1 MKAFRIVLLCGAAA
15 LSHLAMAANPKP
27 QAPGIVNAAIPGSQ
41 ALGMVNAILTFC
53 AEVDPRNAQSFQAEW
68 KTFASGTA
76 LGHPA
81 GGDSQKAFD
90 TITAELRLVARPTVA
105 QNCAAGATQWNG
117 KSTAGKDKDKD
128 KDNDSK
134 DKDAGSA
141 KDGKDSSHGK
151 VAKDSDKAIDQAAGR
166 GRKE

>member
-1 MKAFRIVLLCGAAA
+1 MKAFRILLLCGAAA
-15 LSHLAMAANPKP
+15 LPQLATAANPSP
-27 QAPGIVNAAIPGSQ
+27 Q

-53 AEVDPRNAQSFQAEW
+53 TEVDPRNAQSFQAEW
-68 KTFASGTA
+68 KSLGSGTT

-90 TITAELRLVARPTVA
+90 MITAELKLVTKPTVA

-128 KDNDSK
+128 DSRDRDRDNSRDKDDSKDKDRDNSK
-134 DKDAGSA
+134 DKDAGSE

-151 VAKDSDKAIDQAAGR
+151 DGKDSDR
-166 GRKE
+166 H

>member
-15 LSHLAMAANPKP
+15 LPHLAMAADPS
-27 QAPGIVNAAIPGSQ
+27 SQ

-68 KTFASGTA
+68 KTFGSGTA

-90 TITAELRLVARPTVA
+90 MITAELRLVARPTVA
-105 QNCAAGATQWNG
+105 QNCAAGATQFNA
-117 KSTAGKDKDKD
+117 KSTGKDKDKD
-128 KDNDSK
+128 KDNSK

-141 KDGKDSSHGK
+141 K
-151 VAKDSDKAIDQAAGR
+151 VRKDSDKPIEQGAAR
-166 GRKE
+166 GRTQ

>member
-1 MKAFRIVLLCGAAA
+1 MKGFRILLLSGAAA
-15 LSHLAMAANPKP
+15 LPQLAMAGNTSP
-27 QAPGIVNAAIPGSQ
+27 Q

-68 KTFASGTA
+68 KSLGGGST

-90 TITAELRLVARPTVA
+90 MITAELRLVARPTVA
-105 QNCAAGATQWNG
+105 LNCAAGATEWNG
-117 KSTAGKDKDKD
+117 KSTAKDRDRDGDDWKDKDRDRDDSKD
-128 KDNDSK
+128 KDRNHSK

-141 KDGKDSSHGK
+141 KDGKDSSRDKLGK
-151 VAKDSDKAIDQAAGR
+151 AADADR
-166 GRKE
+166 R

>member
-15 LSHLAMAANPKP
+15 LPQLAMAANPSP
-27 QAPGIVNAAIPGSQ
+27 Q

-53 AEVDPRNAQSFQAEW
+53 AEVDPANAQSFQAEW
-68 KTFASGTA
+68 KTFASGTT

-90 TITAELRLVARPTVA
+90 MITTQLRLVARPTVA

-117 KSTAGKDKDKD
+117 NSTAGKDKD
-128 KDNDSK
+128 DSK
-134 DKDAGSA
+134 DKDKDNFKDKDKDGSA
-141 KDGKDSSHGK
+141 KDGKDSSHAKDG
-151 VAKDSDKAIDQAAGR
+151 KDSDR
-166 GRKE
+166 H

>member
-15 LSHLAMAANPKP
+15 LPHLAMAANPSSP
-27 QAPGIVNAAIPGSQ
+27 ALGVVNSSSQ

-68 KTFASGTA
+68 KTFGSGTA

-81 GGDSQKAFD
+81 GGASQQAFD
-90 TITAELRLVARPTVA
+90 MITAELRLVARPTVA
-105 QNCAAGATQWNG
+105 QNCAAGATQFNG

-128 KDNDSK
+128 KDNSK

-151 VAKDSDKAIDQAAGR
+151 GKEALKDRESAHEPIP
-166 GRKE
+166 

>member
-1 MKAFRIVLLCGAAA
+1 MKGFRILLLCGAAA
-15 LSHLAMAANPKP
+15 LPQLAMAANPGP
-27 QAPGIVNAAIPGSQ
+27 Q

-68 KTFASGTA
+68 KTFGSGTT

-90 TITAELRLVARPTVA
+90 MIIAELRLVARPTAA
-105 QNCAAGATQWNG
+105 QNCAAGEKQWDG
-117 KSTAGKDKDKD
+117 KSTAGKDKDDNDRDDSKD
-128 KDNDSK
+128 KDRDNSK

-141 KDGKDSSHGK
+141 KVGKDSSHGK
-151 VAKDSDKAIDQAAGR
+151 DGKDSDKH
-166 GRKE
+166 